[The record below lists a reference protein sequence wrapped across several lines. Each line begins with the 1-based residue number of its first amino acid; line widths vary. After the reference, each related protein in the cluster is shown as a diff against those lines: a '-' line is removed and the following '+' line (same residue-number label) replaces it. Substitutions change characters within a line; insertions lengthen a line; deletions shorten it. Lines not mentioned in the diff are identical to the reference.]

1 MAKSSSKGRKSR
13 KTEKSDI
20 PKDMVPVYIMG
31 KLYYVPFA
39 STIMGA
45 LEYAGY
51 QIKRGAGCR
60 EGFCGACA
68 TVYRTPESYKVQY
81 GLACQTVVE
90 PNMYLAQIPFFP
102 AIKKTYNIDEL
113 SPTDETLSA
122 IYPEI
127 NRCVA
132 CNTCTKACP
141 QELEVMDYIQAA
153 IRGEIEKVAHLSF
166 DCIMCGLCAA
176 RCPAEIVHYNVG
188 ILARRLYGKYLVHLG
203 EHLPARLKEIEAGK
217 FDKDM
222 KEIMSLARKDL
233 EKRYY
238 ERDLDFDIT

>member
-1 MAKSSSKGRKSR
+1 MEENKSVMKKEEKTQPQKAKMISL
-13 KTEKSDI
+13 
-20 PKDMVPVYIMG
+20 YIMG
-31 KLYYVPFA
+31 KEYEVPEG

-51 QIKRGAGCR
+51 QLKRGCGCR

-68 TVYRTPESYKVQY
+68 TVYRTADDYKIKP

-102 AIKKTYNIDEL
+102 ANKALYDMDEL
-113 SPTDETLSA
+113 EPSISTFQE

-127 NRCVA
+127 FRCVS

-141 QELEVMDYIQAA
+141 QDLEVMDYIQAL
-153 IRGEIEKVAHLSF
+153 IRGDIAQAADLSF

-176 RCPAEIVHYNVG
+176 RCPAEIVQYNVAV
-188 ILARRLYGKYLVHLG
+188 LARRLYGKYLSKKG
-203 EHLPARLKEIEAGK
+203 EYLECRLKEIKEHK
-217 FDKDM
+217 YD
-222 KEIMSLARKDL
+222 KEIEEFMHMDRESIKKKYYARDI
-233 EKRYY
+233 EKM
-238 ERDLDFDIT
+238 

>member
-1 MAKSSSKGRKSR
+1 MEENKSVMKKEEKTQPQKAKMISL
-13 KTEKSDI
+13 
-20 PKDMVPVYIMG
+20 YIMG
-31 KLYYVPFA
+31 KKYEVPEG

-51 QIKRGAGCR
+51 QLKRGCGCR

-68 TVYRTPESYKVQY
+68 TIYRTTDDYKIKT

-102 AIKKTYNIDEL
+102 ANKALYDMDEL
-113 SPTDETLSA
+113 EPSISTFQE

-127 NRCVA
+127 FRCVS

-141 QELEVMDYIQAA
+141 QDLEVMDYIQAL
-153 IRGEIEKVAHLSF
+153 IRGDIAQAADLSF

-176 RCPAEIVHYNVG
+176 RCPAEIVQYNVAV
-188 ILARRLYGKYLVHLG
+188 LARRLYGKYLSKKG
-203 EHLPARLKEIEAGK
+203 EYLECRLKEIKEHK
-217 FDKDM
+217 YD
-222 KEIMSLARKDL
+222 KEIEEFMHMDRESIKKKYYARDI
-233 EKRYY
+233 EKM
-238 ERDLDFDIT
+238 

>member
-1 MAKSSSKGRKSR
+1 MEEDKSVMKKEEKTQPQKAKMISL
-13 KTEKSDI
+13 
-20 PKDMVPVYIMG
+20 YIMG
-31 KLYYVPFA
+31 KKYEVPEG

-51 QIKRGAGCR
+51 QLKRGCGCR

-68 TVYRTPESYKVQY
+68 TIYRTTDDYKIKT

-102 AIKKTYNIDEL
+102 ANKALYDMDEL
-113 SPTDETLSA
+113 EPSISTFQE

-127 NRCVA
+127 FRCVS

-141 QELEVMDYIQAA
+141 QDLEVMDYIQAL
-153 IRGEIEKVAHLSF
+153 IRGDIAQAADLSF

-176 RCPAEIVHYNVG
+176 RCPAEIVQYNVAV
-188 ILARRLYGKYLVHLG
+188 LARRLYGKYLSKKG
-203 EHLPARLKEIEAGK
+203 EYLECRLKEIKEHK
-217 FDKDM
+217 YD
-222 KEIMSLARKDL
+222 KEIEEFMHMDRESIKKKYYLRDI
-233 EKRYY
+233 EKM
-238 ERDLDFDIT
+238 

>member
-1 MAKSSSKGRKSR
+1 MEEGKSVMKKEEKTQPQKAKMISL
-13 KTEKSDI
+13 
-20 PKDMVPVYIMG
+20 YIMG
-31 KLYYVPFA
+31 KKYEVPEG

-51 QIKRGAGCR
+51 QLKRGCGCR

-68 TVYRTPESYKVQY
+68 TIYRTTDDYKIKT

-102 AIKKTYNIDEL
+102 ANKALYDMDEL
-113 SPTDETLSA
+113 EPSISTFQE

-127 NRCVA
+127 FRCVS

-141 QELEVMDYIQAA
+141 QDLEVMDYIQAL
-153 IRGEIEKVAHLSF
+153 IRGDIAQAADLSF

-176 RCPAEIVHYNVG
+176 RCPAEIVQYNVAV
-188 ILARRLYGKYLVHLG
+188 LARRLYGKYLSKKG
-203 EHLPARLKEIEAGK
+203 EYLECRLKEIKEHK
-217 FDKDM
+217 YD
-222 KEIMSLARKDL
+222 KEIEEFMHMDRESIKKKYYARDI
-233 EKRYY
+233 EKM
-238 ERDLDFDIT
+238 

>member
-1 MAKSSSKGRKSR
+1 MEENKSVMKKEEKTQPQKAKMISL
-13 KTEKSDI
+13 
-20 PKDMVPVYIMG
+20 YIMG
-31 KLYYVPFA
+31 KKYEVPEG

-51 QIKRGAGCR
+51 QLKRGCGCR

-68 TVYRTPESYKVQY
+68 TVYRTTDDYKIKT

-102 AIKKTYNIDEL
+102 ANKALYDMDEL
-113 SPTDETLSA
+113 EPSISTFQE

-127 NRCVA
+127 FRCVS

-141 QELEVMDYIQAA
+141 QDLEVMDYIQAL
-153 IRGEIEKVAHLSF
+153 IRGDIAQAADLSF

-176 RCPAEIVHYNVG
+176 RCPAEIAQYNVAA
-188 ILARRLYGKYLVHLG
+188 LARRLYGKYLSKKG
-203 EHLPARLKEIEAGK
+203 EYLESRLKEIKEHK
-217 FDKDM
+217 YD
-222 KEIMSLARKDL
+222 KEIEEFMHMDRESLSKKYYARDI
-233 EKRYY
+233 EKM
-238 ERDLDFDIT
+238 

>member
-1 MAKSSSKGRKSR
+1 MEENKSVMKKEEKTQPQKAKTISL
-13 KTEKSDI
+13 
-20 PKDMVPVYIMG
+20 YIMG
-31 KLYYVPFA
+31 KKYEVPEG

-51 QIKRGAGCR
+51 QLKRGCGCR

-68 TVYRTPESYKVQY
+68 TIYRTTDDYKIKT

-102 AIKKTYNIDEL
+102 ANKALYDMDEL
-113 SPTDETLSA
+113 EPSISTFQE

-127 NRCVA
+127 FRCVS

-141 QELEVMDYIQAA
+141 QDLEVMDYIQAL
-153 IRGEIEKVAHLSF
+153 IRGDIAQAADLSF

-176 RCPAEIVHYNVG
+176 RCPAEIVQYNVAV
-188 ILARRLYGKYLVHLG
+188 LARRLYGKYLSKKG
-203 EHLPARLKEIEAGK
+203 EYLECRLKEIKEHK
-217 FDKDM
+217 YD
-222 KEIMSLARKDL
+222 KEIEEFMHMDRESIKKKYYLRDI
-233 EKRYY
+233 EKM
-238 ERDLDFDIT
+238 